1 MAELTVRKVKES
13 LSEKVNREMT
23 LKEQISL
30 TMSLSAP
37 AIMAQ
42 LSSICMQYIDA
53 AMVGSLGA
61 LASAAIGLMMAPLW
75 LFTGICLS
83 SVSGYSVQVA
93 HLLGARDEVAAR
105 AVLRQAY
112 VVMLGFAALVAALGC
127 AISPV
132 LPYWLGSNE
141 VELIAADASSYFMV
155 FMAGLPF
162 FMFNYLSA
170 AMLRCSGN
178 MLLPSLLNVLMCI
191 LDVVFNFF
199 LIFPSRSVT
208 YPIIGTID
216 VYGAG
221 LGVTGAALGTAG
233 AAAVTGLIMTYC
245 LCFKSRSLA
254 FTLDPLSLKAFVPTW
269 QVVRRALRISLP
281 ITGQQVMISSA
292 QIVSTMIVS
301 PLGNIS
307 IAAHSFAITIEAL
320 CYMPGFGIGD
330 AATTLVGQSIGARRF
345 DLTRRFAVITLCLG
359 AAIMALMGF
368 LMYVFSPWV
377 MSLMSPSVEV
387 QELAVQA
394 LRIEAFAEP
403 LFAVAIVGYG
413 ICVGAGDTLI
423 PSLINL
429 GSMWLIRLGLAYA
442 LAQHYGL
449 AGVWTAMCI
458 ELCLRGCFFLARL
471 KWGNWVKTLD

>member
-178 MLLPSLLNVLMCI
+178 MLLPSLLNVR
-191 LDVVFNFF
+191 N
-199 LIFPSRSVT
+199 
-208 YPIIGTID
+208 
-216 VYGAG
+216 
-221 LGVTGAALGTAG
+221 
-233 AAAVTGLIMTYC
+233 
-245 LCFKSRSLA
+245 
-254 FTLDPLSLKAFVPTW
+254 
-269 QVVRRALRISLP
+269 
-281 ITGQQVMISSA
+281 
-292 QIVSTMIVS
+292 ST
-301 PLGNIS
+301 
-307 IAAHSFAITIEAL
+307 
-320 CYMPGFGIGD
+320 CGIGR
-330 AATTLVGQSIGARRF
+330 GPFG
-345 DLTRRFAVITLCLG
+345 
-359 AAIMALMGF
+359 
-368 LMYVFSPWV
+368 
-377 MSLMSPSVEV
+377 EK
-387 QELAVQA
+387 
-394 LRIEAFAEP
+394 AEESRP
-403 LFAVAIVGYG
+403 GEG
-413 ICVGAGDTLI
+413 
-423 PSLINL
+423 
-429 GSMWLIRLGLAYA
+429 
-442 LAQHYGL
+442 
-449 AGVWTAMCI
+449 
-458 ELCLRGCFFLARL
+458 
-471 KWGNWVKTLD
+471 